1 MLLRQAAHSRT
12 VALAAAATSSY
23 PQPRPLLL
31 ALPRRRHQDRHRHR
45 LPQQQQV
52 RTFFGLGEIASVLAN
67 PAETL
72 RQLNETKDL
81 LVKAREDAVL
91 KEERQR
97 IPKKH
102 TFAPLPGF
110 HGREKEQELLRK
122 ILAGNPQLN
131 VMYGA
136 TSVGKTALL
145 RQVLAGNGGD
155 DFYVIKFD
163 LRISG
168 FGDLRSL
175 YIALCQQFRTVF
187 EEMQDEEMDK
197 LAITFKHLVLDV
209 DGGGGDHPP
218 VEITVAHLADL
229 MEALQSCLL
238 KYWEYD
244 PVAKAKEKEDAE
256 QDGNPAKT
264 AEDSNPQGE
273 DAKPARRVPAA
284 QEESSSEASLKS
296 RNVEPATSANEKKQ
310 GDPDNKNG
318 SDEPVFQK
326 RPIVFLLDE
335 AHKLPALINDQLSL
349 KVFLDAML
357 VLTKQ
362 DRLCHAIFSTSDSF
376 FQHFLRAMNVG
387 HHAQLLTVGDCS
399 EAEAR
404 AYFRDEIIPRV
415 PEHLKSE
422 ISFDEVYAAFGGK
435 LSHISDYVSAWV
447 NKEGKDLKPLQSA
460 IFTQAYTLLQFH
472 MTNEQFE
479 TYSPLSTATAWAGG
493 DRSDKTIGGSGGGGG
508 APGEDDAGRFSRA
521 DLVYVMR
528 RLVEPPYSLPYFALC
543 REIGTSQADAM
554 IKTRVLDLR
563 WTRTVTPEQGG
574 VEEVWSQDG
583 IERPIVL
590 PMTRIVRKAMEVVL
604 GELDAEDK
612 KKAKAQGQGRS
623 AGGLEKGIEKAS

>member
-1 MLLRQAAHSRT
+1 MSSHRGLSRAVVFASPRATRPAVAPAA
-12 VALAAAATSSY
+12 VAAALS
-23 PQPRPLLL
+23 PLQLSQCRYS
-31 ALPRRRHQDRHRHR
+31 PSVPPGR
-45 LPQQQQV
+45 QQQS
-52 RTFFGLGEIASVLAN
+52 RSFFGLGEIAGVLAN

-72 RQLNETKDL
+72 RQLNESKEM
-81 LVKAREDAVL
+81 LVKAREDAKL
-91 KEERQR
+91 KSEKQR

-110 HGREKEQELLRK
+110 HGRKHEQELLRK

-131 VMYGA
+131 VLYGA

-145 RQVLAGNGGD
+145 RQVLASDD

-175 YIALCQQFRTVF
+175 YIALCQQFRSVF
-187 EEMQDEEMDK
+187 EEMDDKEMEK
-197 LAITFKHLVLDV
+197 LAITFKHMVLDV
-209 DGGGGDHPP
+209 DGGSNGDQPP

-238 KYWEYD
+238 RYWEYD
-244 PVAKAKEKEDAE
+244 PEAAAKKDGDDGKAETTNATSED
-256 QDGNPAKT
+256 GSRPAK
-264 AEDSNPQGE
+264 
-273 DAKPARRVPAA
+273 RVLAPD
-284 QEESSSEASLKS
+284 QKDEE
-296 RNVEPATSANEKKQ
+296 NVETGPKARTTAGVGKDGKQKEEKAEAEEEKT
-310 GDPDNKNG
+310 PIFK
-318 SDEPVFQK
+318 K

-387 HHAQLLTVGDCS
+387 HHAQLLTIGDCPKS
-399 EAEAR
+399 EAKQ
-404 AYFRDEIIPRV
+404 YFQDEILPTV
-415 PEHLKSE
+415 PERLREQLHFE
-422 ISFDEVYAAFGGK
+422 EVYDAFGGK
-435 LSHISDYVSAWV
+435 MSHIADYVSAWI

-472 MTNEQFE
+472 MTNEIFE
-479 TYSPLSTATAWAGG
+479 TYSPLSTATAWAGN
-493 DRSDKTIGGSGGGGG
+493 SSSTSGSG
-508 APGEDDAGRFSRA
+508 AKPAGEEGTGRFSRD
-521 DLVYVMR
+521 DLVHVMR
-528 RLVEPPYSLPYFALC
+528 KLVKPPYSLPYFSLC
-543 REIGTSQADAM
+543 RTIGAPQADAM
-554 IKTRVLDLR
+554 IKTRILDLR
-563 WTRTVTPEQGG
+563 WTRTVTPELDRE
-574 VEEVWSQDG
+574 EEVWSKDG

-604 GELDAEDK
+604 EELDDGHDQVVSQRTQA
-612 KKAKAQGQGRS
+612 
-623 AGGLEKGIEKAS
+623 EKGAR